1 VQHRRRSCTI
11 EGVVA
16 EREIVRADP
25 AMRRT
30 VLVVGAGVVVALIV
44 AILSAPSFL
53 GSLGTLSA
61 ASPAEAVG
69 WFAAFVVPIVTL
81 TVVAGVDATR
91 RSLSTYRQG
100 RFPPRG
106 MRVLRD
112 TPVVDGRPARA
123 LGVLGCTLGVTLLV
137 AALVFAWTS
146 YRIGA
151 VLWYGCPRATR
162 PA

>member
-1 VQHRRRSCTI
+1 VQQGGPPGTI
-11 EGVVA
+11 VHVEV
-16 EREIVRADP
+16 ERQVVRADP

-30 VLVVGAGVVVALIV
+30 ALLVGLGLVAAVVVAT
-44 AILSAPSFL
+44 LSAPRFL
-53 GSLGTLSA
+53 VSLSTLSQ
-61 ASPAEAVG
+61 ASPGEAVL
-69 WFAAFVVPIVTL
+69 WFAAFIVPIL
-81 TVVAGVDATR
+81 ALAVVAGVDAAR
-91 RSLSTYRQG
+91 RSVSTFREG

-112 TPVVDGRPARA
+112 TPVIEGRAA
-123 LGVLGCTLGVTLLV
+123 HAIGVLGCTLGATLLV
-137 AALVFAWTS
+137 AALLLGWTS

>member
-1 VQHRRRSCTI
+1 MQLGRLSGTI
-11 EGVVA
+11 EAVA
-16 EREIVRADP
+16 EREIVRADA

-30 VLVVGAGVVVALIV
+30 ALVVGSGVVVALIV
-44 AILSAPSFL
+44 AILSAPGFL
-53 GSLGTLSA
+53 GSLSTLSQ
-61 ASPAEAVG
+61 ASPEEAIA
-69 WFAAFVVPIVTL
+69 WLAAFVVPIVTL

-91 RSLSTYRQG
+91 RSLSTYRES
-100 RFPPRG
+100 RFPPHG

-112 TPVVDGRPARA
+112 TPVVEGRPARA

-137 AALVFAWTS
+137 AALVLGWTS

-151 VLWYGCPRATR
+151 VLWYGCPRSTR